1 MSNNETLSRP
11 YAKALFEH
19 SEGWVDDLELV
30 SSTVS
35 NLAVANLIDS
45 PQLAYPD
52 KVEELLSIVEG
63 EVQPKSMRFLRVLG
77 ESKRLSLLPDITNQY
92 RKLIEAREDK
102 KTVVIF
108 TPFEVSVEQVET
120 IKLSLKKY
128 FGKNLVV
135 KRKLDQ
141 ALIGGFLAKSGGD
154 VFDASIKGKL
164 EDLKN
169 QIL

>member
-19 SEGWVDDLELV
+19 SEDWVDDLELI

-45 PQLAYPD
+45 PHLAYLD
-52 KVEELLSIVEG
+52 KVEKLLSIVED
-63 EVQPKSMRFLRVLG
+63 EVQLKSMRFLRVLG
-77 ESKRLSLLPDITNQY
+77 ESKRLTLLPNITNQY

-102 KTVVIF
+102 KSVVIF
-108 TPFEVSVEQVET
+108 TPFEVSLEQIET
-120 IKLSLKKY
+120 IKSSLKKY
-128 FGKNLVV
+128 FGENLVV
-135 KRKLDQ
+135 ERKLDQ

-154 VFDASIKGKL
+154 VLDASIKGKL

>member
-19 SEGWVDDLELV
+19 SEDWVDDLELI
-30 SSTVS
+30 SATVRD
-35 NLAVANLIDS
+35 LAVANLIDS
-45 PQLAYPD
+45 PHLAYLD
-52 KVEELLSIVEG
+52 KVEKLLSIVEG
-63 EVQPKSMRFLRVLG
+63 EVQLKSVRFLRVLG

-92 RKLIEAREDK
+92 RKLMEAREDK
-102 KTVVIF
+102 KSVVIS
-108 TPFEVSVEQVET
+108 TPFEVSLEQIET
-120 IKLSLKKY
+120 IKSSLKKY
-128 FGKNLVV
+128 FGENLTV

-141 ALIGGFLAKSGGD
+141 SLIGGFLAKCGGD
-154 VFDASIKGKL
+154 VLDASIKGKL